1 MISNSE
7 NAIAN
12 DLENTEKLKVTFAQI
27 IVCGTAEKPYYNIMW
42 FDHDGCGHIGYGSYY
57 LEYVF
62 KWLSDEF
69 EIEGNIF
76 SADVVPV
83 VHGRWINEGVYVT
96 TAYGSLDVYRCSVC
110 DREITIDDF
119 DSYCPNCG
127 ARMDGE

>member
-1 MISNSE
+1 MPEYIE
-7 NAIAN
+7 REA
-12 DLENTEKLKVTFAQI
+12 LKERFRKRI
-27 IVCGTAEKPYYNIMW
+27 
-42 FDHDGCGHIGYGSYY
+42 
-57 LEYVF
+57 
-62 KWLSDEF
+62 KWLEKDVHDQYSLGLLHGCEYDVDLINEPPV
-69 EIEGNIF
+69 
-76 SADVVPV
+76 ADVVPV